1 MTLQTSEGSTESTMS
16 GNEGGSFASFDDLGD
31 DTFQEPS
38 DEKDAFDFD
47 ESEDDGDDSV
57 PLFKRQKSKEEEK
70 KKAKGQKGDDLKA
83 LEVAE
88 GVENKEE
95 SEEEAEE
102 ESEEAEEETE
112 EKKPKETE
120 ESAEKPKDEKA
131 PKGKKLYMKIGD
143 ETFAVDSNALIPHK
157 VDGKPVHVPIQELLN
172 NYSGKVAWD
181 QRMNEVN
188 VKNIEYQKKEQAFAQ
203 NREKVSTFVKDIIS
217 IVENPEADPDDILEK
232 IADYYENSIDGKE
245 IDLYAL
251 KERSFKSKLAE
262 LAKVLNFETDAE
274 RKAYFLEKRNENL
287 SKQTEKRKQKQ
298 EASQRVTS
306 YKQQADAL
314 RKSYGVS
321 EAQYVDALEE
331 LRSFGYEDKDISE
344 KQIVEWASITPHKP
358 KIVEL
363 LNPYRDQISEE
374 SYGEIVWTLS
384 HLLRKGEASLDQI
397 KNDIS
402 EIYGLPT
409 EVKEI
414 SEKLSP
420 VGRKKT
426 PPASP
431 KKSGYDSF
439 DDIDED

>member
-1 MTLQTSEGSTESTMS
+1 MSEEMEGTESTS
-16 GNEGGSFASFDDLGD
+16 SEGGSFDSFDDLGD
-31 DTFQEPS
+31 DTFQEPN
-38 DEKDAFDFD
+38 EGGDAFDFEENTEAD
-47 ESEDDGDDSV
+47 NDSV
-57 PLFKRQKSKEEEK
+57 PLFKRKQEKEAEK

-88 GVENKEE
+88 GLEDKEE
-95 SEEEAEE
+95 SEEESEEE
-102 ESEEAEEETE
+102 ESEEESEEEKPEEKKTE
-112 EKKPKETE
+112 EKPE
-120 ESAEKPKDEKA
+120 EKKG
-131 PKGKKLYMKIGD
+131 PKGKKLYMKIGE
-143 ETFAVDSNALIPHK
+143 ETFAVDSGALIPHK
-157 VDGKPVHVPIQELLN
+157 VDGKPVHVPLQELLN

-188 VKNIEYQKKEQAFAQ
+188 LKNQEYAKKEQAFVQ
-203 NREKVSTFVKDIIS
+203 DRTKVGAFVKDIMS
-217 IVENPEADPDDILEK
+217 IVENPEADPDEILEK

-251 KERSFKSKLAE
+251 KERSFKLKLTE

-274 RKAYFLEKRNENL
+274 RKAYFLEKRTENL
-287 SKQTEKRKQKQ
+287 TKQSEKRKQKQ

-306 YKQQADAL
+306 YKQKADAL

-331 LRSFGYEDKDISE
+331 LRSFGHEDKDISE
-344 KQIVEWASITPHKP
+344 KTIVEWASIKPHKP
-358 KIVEL
+358 EVQKL
-363 LNPYRDQISEE
+363 LDPYRDQISEE

-384 HLLRKGEASLDQI
+384 HLLRKGEASLQSI
-397 KNDIS
+397 QKDIE
-402 EIYGLPT
+402 EIYGVPT

-426 PPASP
+426 PPPASP